1 MKDYFERLNAKFDQ
15 LTDEDFD
22 KLLLE
27 LGLGD
32 SLNENN
38 VEAEK
43 FSKKYNDSFDIKV
56 DMKRT
61 RTIRFVI
68 QDKEL
73 TNYTERK
80 NVA

>member
-1 MKDYFERLNAKFDQ
+1 MKDYFERLNAKFDS

-27 LGLGD
+27 LGLD
-32 SLNENN
+32 DYSNENI
-38 VEAEK
+38 VESET
-43 FSKKYNDSFDIKV
+43 FSNKYNDSFDFKV
-56 DMKRT
+56 DMKRA

-73 TNYTERK
+73 INYTERK